1 MQPSVVAGFS
11 RLSQELI
18 DEIIDYYFIRGDQA
32 KLMEH
37 KMATKACP
45 LISRA
50 FRDRSQK
57 LLFTTLSLYM
67 DDESQTA
74 LEDLKRLNDVF
85 STNPRLA
92 SRVRTLELQVRFGT
106 DLWNPCFEDRNFMEC
121 MAHIS
126 QSGVGHQPPHLE
138 LYLSPKRRLYLG
150 PVCNRM
156 PRSHAFET
164 RFVPFIAS
172 RLTRMEIGY
181 LLDVPIALFD
191 TSHNPVKLSI
201 DRITLAP
208 FEESKRVPIENR
220 PLIRELWVKESED
233 VVQNNCLRFDK
244 FSKVTFCNY
253 DIMTV
258 QRILSNP
265 PPSSLE
271 YLQFNAEGT
280 STFFPPFRLDSDLT
294 TH

>member
-1 MQPSVVAGFS
+1 MQPSVEAGFS

-32 KLMEH
+32 KLTEH
-37 KMATKACP
+37 KKATKACP

-67 DDESQTA
+67 GDESQTT

-85 STNPRLA
+85 SKNPRLA
-92 SRVRTLELQVRFGT
+92 SHVRTLNLQVRFGT

-121 MAHIS
+121 MAHMS
-126 QSGVGHQPPHLE
+126 WSVGHQPPHLE

-150 PVCNRM
+150 PLGNRM

-164 RFVPFIAS
+164 RFVPFTAS
-172 RLTRMEIGY
+172 RLTRLEIGH
-181 LLDVPIALFD
+181 LLDVPVALFD
-191 TSHNPVKLSI
+191 TSHNLVKLSI

-208 FEESKRVPIENR
+208 FEDSKRGPIENR

-233 VVQNNCLRFDK
+233 VVRNNCLRFDK
-244 FSKVTFCNY
+244 LSKVTFCNH

-258 QRILSNP
+258 RRILSNP

-271 YLQFNAEGT
+271 YLQFDAEGM
-280 STFFPPFRLDSDLT
+280 STFFST
-294 TH
+294 ISS

>member
-181 LLDVPIALFD
+181 LLDVPVALFD
-191 TSHNPVKLSI
+191 TSHNLVKLSI

-208 FEESKRVPIENR
+208 FEESKRVPIEKR

-280 STFFPPFRLDSDLT
+280 STFFALT
-294 TH
+294 RI